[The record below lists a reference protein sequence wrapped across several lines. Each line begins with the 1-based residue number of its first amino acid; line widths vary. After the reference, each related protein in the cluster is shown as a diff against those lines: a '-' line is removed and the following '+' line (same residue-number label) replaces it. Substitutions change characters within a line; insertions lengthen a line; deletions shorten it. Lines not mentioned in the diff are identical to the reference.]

1 MILST
6 RKPHNDTKEDIT
18 EARDF
23 VVGIFRRE
31 DEYDSKPLLQVVSWF
46 G

>member
-1 MILST
+1 MT
-6 RKPHNDTKEDIT
+6 RFGSKITKVDIT

-31 DEYDSKPLLQVVSWF
+31 DEYDSKPFLQVVSWF
-46 G
+46 GQY